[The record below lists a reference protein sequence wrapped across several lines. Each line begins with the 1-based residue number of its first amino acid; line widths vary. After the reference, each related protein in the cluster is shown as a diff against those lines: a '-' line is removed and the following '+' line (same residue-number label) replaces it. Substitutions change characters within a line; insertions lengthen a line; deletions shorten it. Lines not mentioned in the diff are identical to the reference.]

1 MWVWRD
7 FCTSLAMTNRM
18 LLLFS
23 KCCPSSRSRVTETL
37 NEVFR
42 RQLSPLTHM
51 FPLMLISLTD
61 GESNTDE
68 NLSNK

>member
-1 MWVWRD
+1 M
-7 FCTSLAMTNRM
+7 
-18 LLLFS
+18 
-23 KCCPSSRSRVTETL
+23 TETL

-42 RQLSPLTHM
+42 RRLSPLTDM

>member
-1 MWVWRD
+1 M
-7 FCTSLAMTNRM
+7 
-18 LLLFS
+18 
-23 KCCPSSRSRVTETL
+23 TETF

-42 RQLSPLTHM
+42 RKLSTLTHM
-51 FPLMLISLTD
+51 FLLMLISLTD

>member
-1 MWVWRD
+1 M
-7 FCTSLAMTNRM
+7 
-18 LLLFS
+18 
-23 KCCPSSRSRVTETL
+23 TETL

-42 RQLSPLTHM
+42 RQLSPLTHT

-61 GESNTDE
+61 GELNTDE

>member
-1 MWVWRD
+1 
-7 FCTSLAMTNRM
+7 MTNRRP
-18 LLLFS
+18 LLFR
-23 KCCPSSRSRVTETL
+23 KCCPSSTSRVTETF

-42 RQLSPLTHM
+42 QKLSPLTHM